1 LHNNNILEKS
11 NLIKE
16 AIKESFRLID
26 LEQNDFLENVL
37 EPISKCDGDKE
48 MMKNLLN
55 SFVKENL
62 KSKIWIVNNLDS
74 PYLKIYIDHSNDLG
88 QFTILINEY
97 IEEKKITVDL
107 LFLEKLKQSIYEIG
121 SNYFKIPI
129 EKKLIKA
136 FNIFDPNDK
145 SGVESLEIE
154 FYEEN
159 VNEIKQSKRQIKNY
173 EKSLLVKS
181 KTNERLSEENYNLKV
196 KLSEVQSELK
206 SRMGMF
212 FFMDDN
218 LFENYIIGDKLP
230 ELKQFYSILRE
241 YNLINMNWGYFC
253 HCLIYHNPKENPPKY
268 PLEISLQ
275 DSKFIKDDLGY
286 LLYKLKINYLYESEL
301 SFLNWLT
308 KNLLLKASNGKPIDI
323 KRFYNESI
331 RSYSSPKNRPKNYQ
345 VISKRLSLL

>member
-241 YNLINMNWGYFC
+241 YNLITMNWGYFC
-253 HCLIYHNPKENPPKY
+253 HCLTYHNPKENPPEY
-268 PLEISLQ
+268 SLEISLQ
-275 DSKFIKDDLGY
+275 DSKFIKDDLGF

-301 SFLNWLT
+301 PFLDWLT
-308 KNLLLKASNGKPIDI
+308 KNLILKASNGKPIDI

-345 VISKRLSLL
+345 LISKRLTLL